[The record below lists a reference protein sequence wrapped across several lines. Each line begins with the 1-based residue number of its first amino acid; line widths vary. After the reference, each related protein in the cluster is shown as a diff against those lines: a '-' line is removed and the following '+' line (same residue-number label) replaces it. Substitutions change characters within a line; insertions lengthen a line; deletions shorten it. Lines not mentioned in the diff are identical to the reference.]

1 MTRDKSQEKR
11 KKRDKAID
19 TPDGRQ
25 EAEDKNAELGTQICC
40 YSALQHRDGIL
51 NFKGAQESNRSKE
64 SIPSAYVVW
73 RAGTTILF
81 LPIS

>member
-1 MTRDKSQEKR
+1 MRQKRRQRDRRQKRDKLHENTVHKTYMTRDKSQEKR

-51 NFKGAQESNRSKE
+51 NF
-64 SIPSAYVVW
+64 
-73 RAGTTILF
+73 
-81 LPIS
+81 